1 MPSKFSKI
9 FLPFL
14 FCLPVSVAAEIPI
27 LGFIGAYSADHRLE
41 DYRAMRDAGFDVS
54 VDGYDSIGE
63 ITLSL
68 NRARQV
74 GIKLMVAGRQIMD
87 FPAETAEAI
96 RNHPALFGYM
106 LGDEPR
112 MADFDTYKHRYHAI
126 RAADSTHLC
135 YQNLFPYYG
144 DELLETIGAASY
156 EEYLRKFSE
165 IPLPQISFD
174 FYPIWDYD
182 IRPTW
187 YYTLEAVRRESLRT
201 GVPFW
206 AFVLS
211 TPHVGY
217 PQPTLEML
225 RLQIYSNL
233 AYGAQAIQYFTF
245 RTPPP
250 DDTYDYHNGPI
261 TLEGQKTE
269 TYNIVRDMNREL
281 HEVIPFF
288 DGCTV
293 ERVGHLLEVPL
304 GTERFNG
311 APRGL
316 RRLKV
321 VGTRGAVVSVLRQG
335 EKRYL
340 AVVNKDF
347 ETDLRVDIA
356 FFSPRRPLWPKAFAK
371 APAASSQSLTLSGG
385 NLLIFELD

>member
-87 FPAETAEAI
+87 FPAETAEAV
-96 RNHPALFGYM
+96 RHHPALFGYM

-281 HEVIPFF
+281 REAIPFF

-304 GTERFNG
+304 GTERFKG
-311 APRGL
+311 MPRGL

-335 EKRYL
+335 DKRYL

-356 FFSPRRPLWPKAFAK
+356 FSSPRRPLWPKAFAK

>member
-27 LGFIGAYSADHRLE
+27 LGFIGAYSAGHRLE
-41 DYRAMRDAGFDVS
+41 DYRVMRDAGFDVS

-68 NRARQV
+68 NLARQV

-87 FPAETAEAI
+87 FPAETAGAV
-96 RNHPALFGYM
+96 RHHPALFGYM
-106 LGDEPR
+106 LGDEPK
-112 MADFDTYKHRYHAI
+112 MEDFEAYKKRFDAI
-126 RAADSTHLC
+126 SAADPAHLC

-156 EEYLRKFSE
+156 EEYLGKFSE

-174 FYPIWDYD
+174 FYPIWDYTV
-182 IRPTW
+182 RPTW

-281 HEVIPFF
+281 REVIPFF

-335 EKRYL
+335 DKRYL

>member
-1 MPSKFSKI
+1 MPSKFNKI

-87 FPAETAEAI
+87 FPAETAGAV
-96 RNHPALFGYM
+96 RHHPALFGYM

-126 RAADSTHLC
+126 RTADSTHLC

-144 DELLETIGAASY
+144 DELLETIDAASY

-225 RLQIYSNL
+225 RLQIYTNL

-304 GTERFNG
+304 GTERFKG
-311 APRGL
+311 MPRGL

-335 EKRYL
+335 DKRYL

>member
-68 NRARQV
+68 NLARQV

-112 MADFDTYKHRYHAI
+112 MDDFDTYKHRYHAI

-335 EKRYL
+335 DKRYL

-356 FFSPRRPLWPKAFAK
+356 FSSPRRPLWPKAFAK

>member
-1 MPSKFSKI
+1 MLTKYGKI
-9 FLPFL
+9 FLPIL
-14 FCLPVSVAAEIPI
+14 FCLPAFVKAEIPI
-27 LGFIGAYSADHRLE
+27 LGFIGAYSAEHNHK

-54 VDGYDSIGE
+54 VDGYDSISE
-63 ITLSL
+63 IILSL
-68 NRARQV
+68 NLAHQA
-74 GIKLMVAGRQIMD
+74 GIQLMVAGSQIMD
-87 FPAETAEAI
+87 FPAETAGAI
-96 RNHPALFGYM
+96 CHHPALFGYM

-112 MADFDTYKHRYHAI
+112 MADFETYKKRYDDI
-126 RAADSTHLC
+126 RAVDTTHLC

-156 EEYLRKFSE
+156 EAYLRKFSE

-261 TLEGQKTE
+261 TLEGKKTD

-281 HEVIPFF
+281 RETIPFF

-304 GTERFNG
+304 GTERFKG
-311 APRGL
+311 MPRGL

-335 EKRYL
+335 GKRYL

-356 FFSPRRPLWPKAFAK
+356 FSSPRRPLWPKEFAK
-371 APAASSQSLTLSGG
+371 APAAASQSLTLSGG
-385 NLLIFELD
+385 NLLIFDLD

>member
-27 LGFIGAYSADHRLE
+27 LGFIGAYSAGHRLE
-41 DYRAMRDAGFDVS
+41 DYRVMRDAGFDVS

-68 NRARQV
+68 NLARQV

-87 FPAETAEAI
+87 FPAETAGAV
-96 RNHPALFGYM
+96 RHHPALFGYM
-106 LGDEPR
+106 LGDEPK
-112 MADFDTYKHRYHAI
+112 MEDFEAYKKRFDAI
-126 RAADSTHLC
+126 SAADPAHLC

-156 EEYLRKFSE
+156 EEYLGKFSE

-281 HEVIPFF
+281 REAIPFF

-335 EKRYL
+335 DKRYL

-356 FFSPRRPLWPKAFAK
+356 FSSPRRPLWPKAFAK
-371 APAASSQSLTLSGG
+371 APAASSQLLTLSGG

>member
-269 TYNIVRDMNREL
+269 TYNIVRDMNSEL
-281 HEVIPFF
+281 HEAIPFF

-304 GTERFNG
+304 GTERFKG
-311 APRGL
+311 MPRGL

-335 EKRYL
+335 DKRYL

-356 FFSPRRPLWPKAFAK
+356 FSSPRRPLWPKAFAK
-371 APAASSQSLTLSGG
+371 APAASSQLLTLSGG

>member
-1 MPSKFSKI
+1 M
-9 FLPFL
+9 
-14 FCLPVSVAAEIPI
+14 
-27 LGFIGAYSADHRLE
+27 GH
-41 DYRAMRDAGFDVS
+41 
-54 VDGYDSIGE
+54 
-63 ITLSL
+63 
-68 NRARQV
+68 
-74 GIKLMVAGRQIMD
+74 
-87 FPAETAEAI
+87 
-96 RNHPALFGYM
+96 
-106 LGDEPR
+106 
-112 MADFDTYKHRYHAI
+112 
-126 RAADSTHLC
+126 
-135 YQNLFPYYG
+135 
-144 DELLETIGAASY
+144 
-156 EEYLRKFSE
+156 
-165 IPLPQISFD
+165 
-174 FYPIWDYD
+174 D

-245 RTPPP
+245 RTPPQ

-261 TLEGQKTE
+261 TLEGKKTE

-281 HEVIPFF
+281 REVIPFF
-288 DGCTV
+288 DGCTA

-304 GTERFNG
+304 GTEHFNG

-356 FFSPRRPLWPKAFAK
+356 FSSPRRPLWPKEFAK
-371 APAASSQSLTLSGG
+371 TPAAAAHSLTLSGG
-385 NLLIFELD
+385 NLLIFDLD

>member
-63 ITLSL
+63 INLSL

-74 GIKLMVAGRQIMD
+74 GIKLMVAGIQIMD
-87 FPAETAEAI
+87 FPAESAEAI

-112 MADFDTYKHRYHAI
+112 MDDFDTYKHRYHAI

-261 TLEGQKTE
+261 ILEGKKTE

-281 HEVIPFF
+281 REVIPFF

-304 GTERFNG
+304 GTERFKG
-311 APRGL
+311 MPRGL

-335 EKRYL
+335 DKRYL

-371 APAASSQSLTLSGG
+371 APAASSQSLTPPGG

>member
-54 VDGYDSIGE
+54 VDGYDSFGE

-335 EKRYL
+335 DKRYL

-356 FFSPRRPLWPKAFAK
+356 FSSPRRPLWPKAFAK

>member
-112 MADFDTYKHRYHAI
+112 MDDFDTYKHRYHAI

-261 TLEGQKTE
+261 TLEGKKTE

-335 EKRYL
+335 DKRYL

-356 FFSPRRPLWPKAFAK
+356 FSSPRRPLWPKAFAK

>member
-245 RTPPP
+245 RTQPP

-281 HEVIPFF
+281 REAIPFF

-335 EKRYL
+335 DKRYL

-356 FFSPRRPLWPKAFAK
+356 FSSPRRPLWPKAFAK
-371 APAASSQSLTLSGG
+371 APAASSQLLTLSGG

>member
-187 YYTLEAVRRESLRT
+187 YYTLEAVRRESIRT

-281 HEVIPFF
+281 REVIPFF

-335 EKRYL
+335 DKRYL

-347 ETDLRVDIA
+347 ETDFGYCVCD
-356 FFSPRRPLWPKAFAK
+356 
-371 APAASSQSLTLSGG
+371 
-385 NLLIFELD
+385 FEESIKKSV

>member
-68 NRARQV
+68 NLARQV

-335 EKRYL
+335 DKRYL

-356 FFSPRRPLWPKAFAK
+356 FSSPRRPLWPKAFAK

>member
-27 LGFIGAYSADHRLE
+27 LGFIGAYSAGHRLE
-41 DYRAMRDAGFDVS
+41 DYRVMRDAGFDVS

-68 NRARQV
+68 NLARQV

-87 FPAETAEAI
+87 FPAETAGAV
-96 RNHPALFGYM
+96 RHHPALFGYM
-106 LGDEPR
+106 LGDEPK
-112 MADFDTYKHRYHAI
+112 MEDFEAYKKRFDAI
-126 RAADSTHLC
+126 SAADPAHLC

-187 YYTLEAVRRESLRT
+187 YYTLEAVRRESIRT

-281 HEVIPFF
+281 REVIPFF

-335 EKRYL
+335 DKRYL

-356 FFSPRRPLWPKAFAK
+356 FSSPRRPLWPKAFAK
-371 APAASSQSLTLSGG
+371 APAASSQLLTLSGG

>member
-41 DYRAMRDAGFDVS
+41 DYRATRDAGFDVS
-54 VDGYDSIGE
+54 VDGYDTTGE
-63 ITLSL
+63 IIQSL
-68 NRARQV
+68 NLAQQV

-87 FPAETAEAI
+87 FPAETAGAV
-96 RNHPALFGYM
+96 RHHPALFGYM

-112 MADFDTYKHRYHAI
+112 MADFDTYRHRYHAI
-126 RAADSTHLC
+126 RAADPAHLC

-245 RTPPP
+245 RTPPQ

-261 TLEGQKTE
+261 TLEGKKTE
-269 TYNIVRDMNREL
+269 TYNIVREMNREL
-281 HEVIPFF
+281 REVIPFF

-293 ERVGHLLEVPL
+293 ECVGHLLEVPL

-335 EKRYL
+335 DKRYL

-356 FFSPRRPLWPKAFAK
+356 FSSPRRPLWPKAFAK

>member
-1 MPSKFSKI
+1 MLTKYGKI
-9 FLPFL
+9 FLPIL
-14 FCLPVSVAAEIPI
+14 FCLPAFVKAEIPI
-27 LGFIGAYSADHRLE
+27 LGFIGAYSAEHNHK

-54 VDGYDSIGE
+54 VDGYNSISE
-63 ITLSL
+63 IILSL
-68 NRARQV
+68 NLAQQAGV
-74 GIKLMVAGRQIMD
+74 KLMVAGRQIMD
-87 FPAETAEAI
+87 FPAETVAAI

-112 MADFDTYKHRYHAI
+112 MADFETYKKRYDDI
-126 RAADSTHLC
+126 RAVDTTHLC

-144 DELLETIGAASY
+144 DELLESTGARSY

-217 PQPTLEML
+217 PHPTIEML

-261 TLEGQKTE
+261 TLEGKKTD

-281 HEVIPFF
+281 REVIPFF
-288 DGCTV
+288 DGATI
-293 ERVGHLLEVPL
+293 EEVGHLMEIPM
-304 GTERFNG
+304 GTKRFSTLPG
-311 APRGL
+311 AL

-321 VGTRGAVVSVLRQG
+321 AGTRGALVSVINQK

-347 ETDLRVDIA
+347 ETGLRIDIA
-356 FFSPRRPLWPKAFAK
+356 FDSPRRPLWPKDFAK
-371 APAASSQSLTLSGG
+371 NPAADAQTLTLSGG
-385 NLLIFELD
+385 NLLIYELD

>member
-281 HEVIPFF
+281 REAIPFF

-335 EKRYL
+335 DKRYL

-356 FFSPRRPLWPKAFAK
+356 FSSPRRPLWPKAFAK

>member
-27 LGFIGAYSADHRLE
+27 LGFIGAYSAGHRLE
-41 DYRAMRDAGFDVS
+41 DYRVMRDAGFDVS
-54 VDGYDSIGE
+54 VDGYDTTGE
-63 ITLSL
+63 IIQSL
-68 NRARQV
+68 NIAQQV

-87 FPAETAEAI
+87 FPAETAGAV
-96 RNHPALFGYM
+96 RHHPALFGYM

-245 RTPPP
+245 RTPPQ

-261 TLEGQKTE
+261 TLEGKKTE

-281 HEVIPFF
+281 REVIPIF

-293 ERVGHLLEVPL
+293 ERVEHLLEVPL

-316 RRLKV
+316 HRLKV

-335 EKRYL
+335 DKRYL

-347 ETDLRVDIA
+347 ETDLRVDLA
-356 FFSPRRPLWPKAFAK
+356 FTSPRRPLWPKEFAK
-371 APAASSQSLTLSGG
+371 TPAASSQSLTLSGG

>member
-187 YYTLEAVRRESLRT
+187 YYTLEAVRRESIRT

-304 GTERFNG
+304 GTERFKG
-311 APRGL
+311 MPRGL

-335 EKRYL
+335 DKRYL

-356 FFSPRRPLWPKAFAK
+356 FSSPRRPLWPKAFAK
-371 APAASSQSLTLSGG
+371 APAASSQLLTLSGG

>member
-187 YYTLEAVRRESLRT
+187 YYTLEAVRRENLRT

-261 TLEGQKTE
+261 TLEGKKTE
-269 TYNIVRDMNREL
+269 TYNIVREMNREL
-281 HEVIPFF
+281 REAIPFF

-335 EKRYL
+335 DKRYL

>member
-245 RTPPP
+245 RTPPQ

-288 DGCTV
+288 DGCMV

-304 GTERFNG
+304 GTERFKG
-311 APRGL
+311 MPRGL

-335 EKRYL
+335 DKRYL

-356 FFSPRRPLWPKAFAK
+356 FTSPRRPLWPKAFAK

>member
-165 IPLPQISFD
+165 ILLPQISFD

-261 TLEGQKTE
+261 TLEGKKTE

-304 GTERFNG
+304 GTERFKG
-311 APRGL
+311 MPRGL

-335 EKRYL
+335 DKRYL

-356 FFSPRRPLWPKAFAK
+356 FSSPRRPLWPKAFAK

>member
-68 NRARQV
+68 NLARQV

-245 RTPPP
+245 RTPPQ

-335 EKRYL
+335 DKRYL

-356 FFSPRRPLWPKAFAK
+356 FSSPRRPLWPKAFAK

>member
-156 EEYLRKFSE
+156 EEYLRKFGE

-281 HEVIPFF
+281 REAIPFF

-304 GTERFNG
+304 GAERFNG

-335 EKRYL
+335 DKRYL

-356 FFSPRRPLWPKAFAK
+356 FSSPRRPLWPKAFAK

>member
-1 MPSKFSKI
+1 MK
-9 FLPFL
+9 
-14 FCLPVSVAAEIPI
+14 
-27 LGFIGAYSADHRLE
+27 
-41 DYRAMRDAGFDVS
+41 
-54 VDGYDSIGE
+54 
-63 ITLSL
+63 T
-68 NRARQV
+68 
-74 GIKLMVAGRQIMD
+74 
-87 FPAETAEAI
+87 
-96 RNHPALFGYM
+96 
-106 LGDEPR
+106 
-112 MADFDTYKHRYHAI
+112 
-126 RAADSTHLC
+126 
-135 YQNLFPYYG
+135 
-144 DELLETIGAASY
+144 SY

-233 AYGAQAIQYFTF
+233 AYGAQAIRYFTF
-245 RTPPP
+245 GTPPP

-281 HEVIPFF
+281 REAIPFF

-304 GTERFNG
+304 GTERFKG
-311 APRGL
+311 MPRGL

-335 EKRYL
+335 DKRYL

-356 FFSPRRPLWPKAFAK
+356 FSSPRRPLWPKAFAK